1 MGYNH
6 FMLKAIEKLGVI
18 PYLILGLG
26 LLILGLMA
34 MNHIVDNWWPF
45 DVNRL
50 DLVRATALDQADPSA
65 IMDAANSEIIFAF
78 LSAVLAAATG
88 LGLPIAYF
96 LNWRFVTL
104 KKGTNPPFLV
114 VLRQAMWIGFWVSF
128 CMWLQMNRMLGIAVA
143 ILVAGVLIL
152 LELLLQIRTRASS
165 ATV

>member
-1 MGYNH
+1 M
-6 FMLKAIEKLGVI
+6 KKLFGRFGII
-18 PYLILGLG
+18 PYLLLGLG

-50 DLVRATALDQADPSA
+50 DLVRATALDQVDPTSL
-65 IMDAANSEIIFAF
+65 MDAANTEIIFAF
-78 LSAVLAAATG
+78 LSAVLVAATG
-88 LGLPIAYF
+88 LALPIAYF
-96 LNWRFVTL
+96 LNWRFSTTI
-104 KKGTNPPFLV
+104 KDPNPHFLV

-152 LELLLQIRTRASS
+152 LELLLQIRTRTTTVS
-165 ATV
+165 A

>member
-1 MGYNH
+1 MRKIVNR
-6 FMLKAIEKLGVI
+6 FGVI

-50 DLVRATALDQADPSA
+50 DLVRATARDQVDPTSL
-65 IMDAANSEIIFAF
+65 MDAANTEIIFAF
-78 LSAVLAAATG
+78 LSAVLVAATG
-88 LGLPIAYF
+88 LALPIAYF
-96 LNWRFVTL
+96 LNWRFSTTVQD
-104 KKGTNPPFLV
+104 PYPHFLV
-114 VLRQAMWIGFWVSF
+114 VLRQAMWVGFWVSF

-152 LELLLQIRTRASS
+152 LELLLQIRTKTTTVS
-165 ATV
+165 A